1 MEAQYFGEHFGVIL
15 HQPLNC
21 SIFWKNVENRQNMN
35 GIPVSPGQKTEN
47 APTWRSPSPEFQAL
61 FLAFFP
67 GFLALSGGCVRWW
80 V

>member
-1 MEAQYFGEHFGVIL
+1 
-15 HQPLNC
+15 
-21 SIFWKNVENRQNMN
+21 MN